1 MYALSAEQQHTLVSI
16 VSEERGTQLPFEQF
30 ADAILDLFENV
41 PGFETIPARRA
52 KRHINELWRMY
63 REQTHEDQ

>member
-1 MYALSAEQQHTLVSI
+1 MYALSAEQQRTLVHI
-16 VSEERGTQLPFEQF
+16 VNEERGAQLSFGQF

-52 KRHINELWRMY
+52 SRHVRELWRMY
-63 REQTHEDQ
+63 REQSTEDE